1 MEGVHGRSPIQS
13 SLLVKKGGKNQSSL
27 SHVFAGTIIIEHESL
42 LHASMAIYLPAR
54 HVEDANASCT
64 KCNTSFSQPCLP
76 HEDKWRRL
84 PGSTTVT
91 MTPDITR
98 TGGKPERPTGVET
111 SPCSPSGFGE
121 PGLLFQRVAGFS
133 FVPIPAVSSSSSSA
147 EAEPSAKQT
156 RTVAVCS
163 PGEGPPSTF

>member
-1 MEGVHGRSPIQS
+1 
-13 SLLVKKGGKNQSSL
+13 
-27 SHVFAGTIIIEHESL
+27 
-42 LHASMAIYLPAR
+42 MAIYLLAR
-54 HVEDANASCT
+54 QVLDVNASCT
-64 KCNTSFSQPCLP
+64 KCNSSPSPQPCLP
-76 HEDKWRRL
+76 HEEKWRRL

-133 FVPIPAVSSSSSSA
+133 FVPIPAVSSSS
-147 EAEPSAKQT
+147 
-156 RTVAVCS
+156 TVRQANSNSCCVCARLKIAPVDLKWADS
-163 PGEGPPSTF
+163 FGRMTGHVGLMIRAP